1 MKRTPLIALTLC
13 AVLSIV
19 AQNCSAAD
27 PVAKPGL
34 TVTTAQPVRSKI
46 EATITANGTITAWQE
61 ASIGAEVGGLR
72 MAEVLVNVGDTV
84 KRDQVLASFSTDTV
98 LADQAVQKAQVLE
111 ASAALADA
119 KANAERARSLKN
131 SGALSAQ
138 QINQYLTAEQTANAR
153 LEAARAHLKVQ
164 ELRLR
169 NAQVR
174 APDDGIIS
182 MRQATVGAVVPAGTE
197 LFKMVRQGRL
207 EWRAEVTSEELGR
220 IKIGMPVQVSPASLI
235 KGMPP
240 VNGKVRIIGP
250 TVDAQTRTTLVYVDL
265 PKLPDDSPP
274 MRAGMFAR
282 GKFDLG
288 ETLGLS
294 LPQESVVMRDGFS
307 YVFKLGPDNRVIQL
321 KVVIGRRFDGRVE
334 ITDGVAAEDVIVESG
349 AGFLS
354 NGDLVA
360 IDKQDGV
367 GKKSSTQNNKPDG
380 K

>member
-1 MKRTPLIALTLC
+1 
-13 AVLSIV
+13 VLSIV

-34 TVTTAQPVRSKI
+34 TVTTAQPVHSKI